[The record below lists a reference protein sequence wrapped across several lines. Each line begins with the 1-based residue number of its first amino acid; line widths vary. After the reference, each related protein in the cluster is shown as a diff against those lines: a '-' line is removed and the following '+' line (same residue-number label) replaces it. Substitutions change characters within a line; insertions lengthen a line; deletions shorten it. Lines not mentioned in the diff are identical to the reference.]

1 MKIALPAEAR
11 DIKGEVCPSF
21 GRAPL
26 FLIHDTQ
33 TGTAVFLDNSAAA
46 SMGGAGIKA
55 AQTLVDSGVGAV
67 ITPRC
72 GQNAA
77 EVLTSAGI
85 QVYKSTAGSMADNIT
100 KYQNGTLQTLTDI
113 HPGFHKH
120 GSR

>member
-11 DIKGEVCPSF
+11 DSHGEVCPSF

-26 FLIHDTQ
+26 FLIHDTE
-33 TGTAVFLDNSAAA
+33 TGTSVFLDNAAA
-46 SMGGAGIKA
+46 TSMGGAGIKA
-55 AQTLVDSGVGAV
+55 AQTLIDSGVGAV
-67 ITPRC
+67 ITPRS

-77 EVLTSAGI
+77 EVLISAGI
-85 QVYKSTAGSMADNIT
+85 QVYRSTTGSLADNIA
-100 KYQNGTLQTLTDI
+100 KYQAGTLQTLTDI